1 MQILVLLGMYFD
13 VSPARHFYSDWLS
26 PYCVSGRKYL
36 AIATA
41 IKKEPLSDR
50 KRIIMLSIKV

>member
-1 MQILVLLGMYFD
+1 MMQILVLLGMYFD

-26 PYCVSGRKYL
+26 PYCVSGCKYL
-36 AIATA
+36 ATA

-50 KRIIMLSIKV
+50 RRIIMLSIKV